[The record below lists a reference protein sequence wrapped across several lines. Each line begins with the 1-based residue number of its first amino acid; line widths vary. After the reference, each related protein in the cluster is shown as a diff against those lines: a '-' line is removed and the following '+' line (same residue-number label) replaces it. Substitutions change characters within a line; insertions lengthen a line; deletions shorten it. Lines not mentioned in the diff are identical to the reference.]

1 MAAGKTGVGGA
12 LALSNE
18 LADAVQRGGEAVVAV
33 HARRR
38 IPTSGVHWR
47 PGVVVSTHHTIEREH
62 GITVTLADGG
72 TAEAELAGQDPGTDL
87 AVLRLTGAQ
96 PTVAERAP
104 DDALRVG
111 ALVLALGRPWTGP
124 VTAALGVVSA
134 VGGEW
139 RTWQGGTIDRLVRL
153 DVSVHDGFS
162 GGALV
167 DAAGRVLGV
176 NTSALARGAAMT
188 IPAATVDR
196 IVDQLLERGRVRR
209 GYLGVGMQP
218 VRLPEALR
226 QRHSLQSPLGLL
238 VVHVEPEGPAERD
251 GLLLG
256 DVILSL
262 DDRDVRD
269 LRDVAAWLGPDTVG
283 QPVRVR
289 VLRAGE
295 LATVAVTAGERPAH
309 GG

>member
-1 MAAGKTGVGGA
+1 MAAAKSGVGGA

-18 LADAVQRGGEAVVAV
+18 LADAAERAGAAVVAV

-47 PGVVVSTHHTIEREH
+47 PGVVVATHHTIERER

-72 TAEAELAGQDPGTDL
+72 TADAELAGRDPGTDL

-96 PTVAERAP
+96 PVVVERAP
-104 DDALRVG
+104 AEALRVG

-139 RTWQGGTIDRLVRL
+139 RTWQGGTIERLVRL
-153 DVSVHDGFS
+153 DVAVHDGFS

-167 DAAGRVLGV
+167 DVAGRVLGV

-218 VRLPEALR
+218 VRLPDALR
-226 QRHSLQSPLGLL
+226 ERHALASPIGLL
-238 VVHVEPEGPAERD
+238 VVHVEPDGPAERD

-256 DVILSL
+256 DIILSL
-262 DDRDVRD
+262 DDRDVRA

-283 QPVRVR
+283 REVRVR
-289 VLRAGE
+289 VLRGGE
-295 LATVAVTAGERPAH
+295 LATVAVTAAERPGH